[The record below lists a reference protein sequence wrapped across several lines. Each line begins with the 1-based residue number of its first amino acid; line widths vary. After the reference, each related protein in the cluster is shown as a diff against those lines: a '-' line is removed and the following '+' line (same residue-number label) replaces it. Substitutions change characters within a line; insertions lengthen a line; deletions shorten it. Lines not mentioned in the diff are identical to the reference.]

1 MQTWIMHLDMD
12 AFFASVE
19 ILDNPALAGLPV
31 AVAGRSDRSVV
42 AAASYSIRKF
52 GVRSA
57 MSVVQ
62 ARKLCPQAVFVPPR
76 FHRYSEISRQV
87 MAVLERFSP
96 LVEQASIDEA
106 YLDASGLEH
115 LFGPVR
121 DMARALKDEVRA
133 ATGLTCSVGL
143 APVRFLAKIASDLN
157 KPDGLTVIEP
167 DQVRDF
173 LRDLPVGKIPGVGG
187 KTLETLRGLGV
198 RTAGGLL
205 RFGPEFWEARLGSW
219 GPTLWER
226 AQGIDPRPVEPG
238 GEAKSSGAENTFEE
252 DTLDRDFLRRW
263 LLVQSER
270 VAADLRQMGVKARTV
285 TVKIKFADFRQI
297 TRSRTLAAATDQ
309 TLAVYRAARAILAAE
324 DLPLRVRLIGVT
336 ASHFGQG
343 PTQLSLLDPEPPRKQ
358 SRLDRAVDQVRQKFG
373 KQAVLRGDV
382 LEMKD

>member
-1 MQTWIMHLDMD
+1 MQTWIMHIDMD

-31 AVAGRSDRSVV
+31 AVAGNSDRSVV
-42 AAASYSIRKF
+42 AAASYAIRKF

-76 FHRYSEISRQV
+76 FRRYSELSRQV
-87 MAVLERFSP
+87 MEVLGRFSP

-121 DMARALKDEVRA
+121 DMARRLKNEVRA
-133 ATGLTCSVGL
+133 DTGLTCSVGL
-143 APVRFLAKIASDLN
+143 APVRFLAKIASDLD
-157 KPDGLTVIEP
+157 KPDGLAVIEP
-167 DQVRDF
+167 EQVQEF
-173 LRDLPVGKIPGVGG
+173 LRTLPVGKIPGVGG

-198 RTAGGLL
+198 KTAGDVL
-205 RFGPEFWEARLGSW
+205 RFGPESWALRLGSW
-219 GPTLWER
+219 GPVLWER

-252 DTLDRDFLRRW
+252 DTLDRDLLRRW

-270 VAADLRQMGVKARTV
+270 VAADLRQMEVRARTV

-297 TRSRTLAAATDQ
+297 TRSRTLPAATDQ
-309 TLAVYRAARAILAAE
+309 TLAIYRAARAILAAE
-324 DLPLRVRLIGVT
+324 DLPMRVRLIGVT
-336 ASHFGQG
+336 ASHFGDG
-343 PTQLSLLDPEPPRKQ
+343 PSQLSLLDPEPPRKQ
-358 SRLDRAVDQVRQKFG
+358 SKLDRAVDQVRKKFG
-373 KQAVLRGDV
+373 KQAVQRGDV

>member
-1 MQTWIMHLDMD
+1 MQTWIMHIDMD

-31 AVAGRSDRSVV
+31 AVAGNSDRSVV
-42 AAASYSIRKF
+42 SAASYAIRAF

-76 FHRYSEISRQV
+76 FGRYSELSRQV
-87 MAVLERFSP
+87 MEVLGRFSP

-106 YLDASGLEH
+106 YLDASGLER

-121 DMARALKDEVRA
+121 DMARRLKDEVRA

-143 APVRFLAKIASDLN
+143 APVRFLAKIASDLD
-157 KPDGLTVIEP
+157 KPDGLAVIEP
-167 DQVRDF
+167 EQVRDF
-173 LRDLPVGKIPGVGG
+173 LRTLPLGKIPGVGG
-187 KTLETLRGLGV
+187 RTLETLRGLGV
-198 RTAGGLL
+198 KTAGDVL
-205 RFGPEFWEARLGSW
+205 RFGPEFWAARLGSW

-252 DTLDRDFLRRW
+252 DTLDRDLLRRW

-270 VAADLRQMGVKARTV
+270 VAADLRQMGVRARTV
-285 TVKIKFADFRQI
+285 TLKIKFADFRQI
-297 TRSRTLAAATDQ
+297 TRARTLAAATDQ
-309 TLAVYRAARAILAAE
+309 TLALYRAARAILAAE
-324 DLPLRVRLIGVT
+324 DLPMRVRLIGVT
-336 ASHFGQG
+336 ASHFSHG
-343 PTQLSLLDPEPPRKQ
+343 PSQLSLLDPEPPRRQ

-373 KQAVLRGDV
+373 KKAVQRGDV
-382 LEMKD
+382 LEMKK

>member
-31 AVAGRSDRSVV
+31 AVAGSSDRSVV
-42 AAASYSIRKF
+42 AAASYAIRKF

-76 FHRYSEISRQV
+76 FGRYSEISRQV

-121 DMARALKDEVRA
+121 DMARALKDEVRRV
-133 ATGLTCSVGL
+133 TGLTCSIGL
-143 APVRFLAKIASDLN
+143 APVRFLAKIASDLD

-187 KTLETLRGLGV
+187 RTLEILRSLGV
-198 RTAGGLL
+198 RTVGDVL
-205 RFGPEFWEARLGSW
+205 RFGPESWEARLGSW

-252 DTLDRDFLRRW
+252 DTLDRDLLRRW

-270 VAADLRQMGVKARTV
+270 VGADLRQMGVKARTV

-297 TRSRTLAAATDQ
+297 TRARTLAAATDQ
-309 TLAVYRAARAILAAE
+309 TLAIYRAARAILAAE

-343 PTQLSLLDPEPPRKQ
+343 PAQLSLLDPDPPRKQ
-358 SRLDRAVDQVRQKFG
+358 SRLDRAVDQVRKKFG